1 MEESDEPKIDMT
13 NESVPEDVAK
23 NPDLDPNVEMADQ
36 EYEVINPNP
45 NQIGILRGG
54 EIRAHKRL
62 QSQDGQILKMAA

>member
-1 MEESDEPKIDMT
+1 MEESEEPKIDMT

-54 EIRAHKRL
+54 GRLELIRDYNHRMDK
-62 QSQDGQILKMAA
+62 S